1 MAGYDEVLA
10 EFAVDLGEVVRQ
22 DSLMKQIDLEPRD
35 YRAEPLKGEPI
46 LGPNWL
52 PIALQFGAMFL
63 TMAIVRYF
71 VL

>member
-1 MAGYDEVLA
+1 
-10 EFAVDLGEVVRQ
+10 
-22 DSLMKQIDLEPRD
+22 MKQIDLEPHD
-35 YRAEPLKGEPI
+35 YKAEPLEGEPI

-52 PIALQFGAMFL
+52 PIAVQFGTLFL

>member
-1 MAGYDEVLA
+1 
-10 EFAVDLGEVVRQ
+10 
-22 DSLMKQIDLEPRD
+22 MKQIDLEPHD
-35 YRAEPLKGEPI
+35 YKAEPLKGEPI

-52 PIALQFGAMFL
+52 PIAVQFGTLFL